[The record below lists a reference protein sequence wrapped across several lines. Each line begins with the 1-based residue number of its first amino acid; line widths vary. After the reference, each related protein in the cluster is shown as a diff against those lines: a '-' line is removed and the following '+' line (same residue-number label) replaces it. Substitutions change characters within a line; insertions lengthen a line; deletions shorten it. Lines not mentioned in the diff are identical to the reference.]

1 MNEMKKIRLAVL
13 VPTLIIMAIIGAP
26 LHGHAAV
33 DPCSATLSPDL
44 ILTMPEVYYNDTFY
58 SVVMQITGTPETT
71 GGFYETEITSMQPM
85 TPNCVT
91 PAVVSDDGIS
101 TVLQIPSV
109 LFGSDDYGVE
119 LEYVST
125 AATASVS
132 TRRMAAVKPRIFWYP
147 KKVYKNNGVW
157 RGSSTCKYNGTAT
170 VSGVTSTENDTTYAS
185 ATFACA
191 QPTGPGLGTFGGC
204 LVGNFGADS
213 TATWKLVSG
222 SILYTVERSVTACS
236 VTLGTGQAT
245 FLMKTPD
252 LGDGLIITVKESD
265 QNLLFL
271 SGSGRQDVPTYRLR
285 DVVNG
290 CGVDNYVYVTPITG
304 EFTDW
309 LGFPPN
315 RFLVDSGNATVL
327 TGTDVLLASI
337 SAPGVTSSLTC
348 SWNFSFFP

>member
-132 TRRMAAVKPRIFWYP
+132 TRRMAAANPRIFWYP
-147 KKVYKNNGVW
+147 KKVYKNHGVW
-157 RGSSTCKYNGTAT
+157 RGSSTCKYNQTTT
-170 VSGVTSTENDTTYAS
+170 VSGVTSTQATTTYAS

-191 QPTGPGLGTFGGC
+191 QPIGLAAFGC
-204 LVGNFGADS
+204 LINNPAADES
-213 TATWKLVSG
+213 ATWKLVSG
-222 SILYTVERSVTACS
+222 SILYVVDRSVTGCS
-236 VTLGTGQAT
+236 VTLGTGQVA

-252 LGDGLIITVKESD
+252 LGDGLIITEKASD
-265 QNLLFL
+265 QSLLFY
-271 SGSGRQDVPTYRLR
+271 SGGGKQNVPTYQRR

-290 CGVDNYVYVTPITG
+290 CGVNNFVIVTPVTG
-304 EFTDW
+304 ETTEW
-309 LGFPPN
+309 LGFPPD
-315 RFLVDSGNATVL
+315 RFALDSGNATIL
-327 TGTDVLLASI
+327 TGTDMLIDTLS
-337 SAPGVTSSLTC
+337 SPGLYTISLTC